1 MYQVEKDN
9 LVAQIFTLTL
19 KDKYPIK
26 TSLLI
31 RYKYFALFRGN

>member
-1 MYQVEKDN
+1 MYQVQKNN
-9 LVAQIFTLTL
+9 LVEQISTLIL

-31 RYKYFALFRGN
+31 RYKYFALFHAN

>member
-1 MYQVEKDN
+1 MYQVEKNN
-9 LVAQIFTLTL
+9 LVKRISTLTL

-31 RYKYFALFRGN
+31 RYKYFALFRSN